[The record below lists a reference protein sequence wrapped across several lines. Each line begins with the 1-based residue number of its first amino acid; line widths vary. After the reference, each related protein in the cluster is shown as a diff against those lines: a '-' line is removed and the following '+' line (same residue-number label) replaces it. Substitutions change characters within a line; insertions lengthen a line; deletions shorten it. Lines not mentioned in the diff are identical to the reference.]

1 VRAKVAE
8 AESVCSG
15 IQKQVNREYA
25 AKNTDF
31 ENVEKEKDANV
42 LRDNLDD
49 TLMHAKALKA
59 GTKALKNQ
67 SISELKYTSLDNTNT
82 TQVLAQAFAGFNAV
96 NNGIKM

>member
-67 SISELKYTSLDNTNT
+67 SIRLKYTSLDNTNT